1 MRSDV
6 KPEFVFYSAP
16 TGDVV
21 SFSIKYRAG
30 NGRRGSVRGF
40 YAELTTKNISGD
52 RMAVSWLP
60 FSAPCS
66 SVLLAPATRFSLP
79 DLQGFASLFDVDA
92 PKLAAAWLAD
102 KASAE
107 KQVLE
112 IAGVC
117 C

>member
-6 KPEFVFYSAP
+6 KPEFVFYSAS

-21 SFSIKYRAG
+21 SFSIQYRAG
-30 NGRRGSVRGF
+30 NGRGFERGF

-52 RMAVSWLP
+52 RMAVSWFP
-60 FSAPCS
+60 FSAPRS
-66 SVLLAPATRFSLP
+66 SVLLAPATRFSLAN
-79 DLQGFASLFDVDA
+79 LEGFASLFDIDA
-92 PKLAAAWLAD
+92 PKLAAAWLTD
-102 KASAE
+102 KAAAE